1 MPVQTCTQRLASDSL
16 GDGHPQRKRPGLART
31 ASPKITV
38 TLSTPGVHVTGMLA
52 GSVTCAT
59 TARGGSTR
67 VLNAPKSLGIGP
79 FPPPK
84 APDHQPATKNVPTPV
99 SVDRLAFWLEGYDS
113 KKAEFLLDGFR
124 HGFRVG
130 FQGKVTSIVHKN
142 LKSAAL
148 QPQVVDQHIKKEIS
162 AGRMHGP
169 FVSPPFPQFQCSP
182 VGLVEKKTKGE
193 FRMIHHLSFPEGQ
206 SINDGIGPEHSHV
219 RYATIEEAIMV
230 VRTLCAKAF
239 MCKTDVKH
247 AFRIIPVHPDE
258 YHLFVFQWKGCFYVD
273 LALQMGCSASCK
285 IFEAFSSAVEWIGR
299 KKLGLNMVHILDDF
313 FLASV
318 SKEVGTFQLRS
329 FLEMCSDLGL
339 PMSPEKTFGPQ
350 TTMSFVGFEIDT
362 VEEEVRLPV
371 EKLTK
376 CTNEI
381 SQLLAC
387 PKATLRQLQAILGL
401 LNFACEVIIPGR
413 PFLRRLIDLTIGV
426 KAPHFRI
433 RLTKEVKEDLR
444 LWLAFLEGHNGKC
457 LFQDLRQVPCHEVNL
472 YTDASGSIGYGAI
485 FGSAWF
491 CGKWSEWWTKQNI
504 TLLELYPIVMAV
516 ETWGRD
522 LENKQLILHTDNS
535 ALVSV
540 LSKQT
545 SKEPIVMVLV
555 RRLVLKCLELN
566 LTLTAKHVRGKDNS
580 VADALSRLQVQ
591 RFRSLCPVAASLPTR
606 VPPLPASLG

>member
-1 MPVQTCTQRLASDSL
+1 MPPRKPATS
-16 GDGHPQRKRPGLART
+16 KRPART
-31 ASPKITV
+31 RPNATASAASQHQAADNTVTQASPIEAVLAELRRLSEGQEQLRQENRALAAQVQHIAGQQGTAEPTAPATTS
-38 TLSTPGVHVTGMLA
+38 TLQSTAAPLQGPAAQLPTPQCGGSASLVQQIAGVHVTGMLA

-59 TARGGSTR
+59 TARVGSTR

-79 FPPPK
+79 FPPPE

-148 QPQVVDQHIKKEIS
+148 QPQVVDQHIKKKIS

-182 VGLVEKKTKGE
+182 VGLVEKKAKGE

-285 IFEAFSSAVEWIGR
+285 IFEAFRSAVEWIGR

-318 SKEVGTFQLRS
+318 SKEVGTFQFRS

-362 VEEEVRLPV
+362 VEEE
-371 EKLTK
+371 
-376 CTNEI
+376 
-381 SQLLAC
+381 
-387 PKATLRQLQAILGL
+387 
-401 LNFACEVIIPGR
+401 FA
-413 PFLRRLIDLTIGV
+413 
-426 KAPHFRI
+426 
-433 RLTKEVKEDLR
+433 
-444 LWLAFLEGHNGKC
+444 
-457 LFQDLRQVPCHEVNL
+457 
-472 YTDASGSIGYGAI
+472 S
-485 FGSAWF
+485 
-491 CGKWSEWWTKQNI
+491 
-504 TLLELYPIVMAV
+504 
-516 ETWGRD
+516 
-522 LENKQLILHTDNS
+522 
-535 ALVSV
+535 
-540 LSKQT
+540 
-545 SKEPIVMVLV
+545 
-555 RRLVLKCLELN
+555 
-566 LTLTAKHVRGKDNS
+566 
-580 VADALSRLQVQ
+580 
-591 RFRSLCPVAASLPTR
+591 
-606 VPPLPASLG
+606 